1 MIYTYVN
8 VFVQHISTLICLEI
22 GTAVTHAR
30 CFWLFTW
37 LPGAKFTTQALLL
50 VDSQSGQTLEFTT
63 DACAWQMKT
72 ENGWR
77 PVQPQVLSSLDAW
90 TMPGWGVELSHP
102 TCWGSMGMVQVGTI
116 NGLPTRGEDRGNFYC
131 SHVFLDDFLPGN
143 SWSFLEQSSFQRTF
157 Q

>member
-1 MIYTYVN
+1 MHNNVYICEHAIYIRQCICTTYL
-8 VFVQHISTLICLEI
+8 QIDCLEI

-30 CFWLFTW
+30 

-50 VDSQSGQTLEFTT
+50 VESQSGQTLEFTT
-63 DACAWQMKT
+63 DACTWQMKT

-90 TMPGWGVELSHP
+90 TMPGWGIELSHP

-116 NGLPTRGEDRGNFYC
+116 NGLPTKQYQG
-131 SHVFLDDFLPGN
+131 
-143 SWSFLEQSSFQRTF
+143 
-157 Q
+157 

>member
-1 MIYTYVN
+1 MHNNVYICERDIYIRQCICTTYL
-8 VFVQHISTLICLEI
+8 QIDCLEI

-30 CFWLFTW
+30 CFWLSTW

-50 VDSQSGQTLEFTT
+50 VESQSGQTLEFTT

-90 TMPGWGVELSHP
+90 TMPGWGIELSHP

-116 NGLPTRGEDRGNFYC
+116 NVLPTKQYQG
-131 SHVFLDDFLPGN
+131 
-143 SWSFLEQSSFQRTF
+143 
-157 Q
+157 